1 MKQQARLTG
10 FGGYSV
16 AGMGQTQLS
25 KTDSRIYGLDALK
38 ILSMVY
44 VVILHSVGMGG
55 VIFASK
61 GSASHILIMVLFLWT
76 QCAVNIFALVT
87 GYVSYTDKPKKL
99 NRKRIFDMWFQVV
112 FYGLV
117 ITSICF
123 FLFPGKITSKDFLC
137 SAVPLFSNEYWYYTA
152 YFIVYLMSPFINAAV
167 RSLPEVTL
175 RKTVITVIIVFSF
188 FSIFANSLGIV
199 QPFSFTWVF
208 VLYFLGAAIRKC
220 RIGEKISNLKL
231 ICCIVVCVFLSLCW
245 YMVMKETSFLNS
257 TWDEELLS
265 KYISPTML
273 ISAICHLLIFRR
285 IRTLKGL
292 DKVLRFMSPC
302 VFATYLIN
310 AHPIVYLNV
319 MYDAF
324 VPLTNLNV
332 FLTVLFILL
341 FAVVFVI
348 CSCLID
354 KLRQILFKV
363 IRLDKFSGLL
373 AKLSDKIVDTVS
385 SRF

>member
-1 MKQQARLTG
+1 MKQQARLTV
-10 FGGYSV
+10 FGGYS
-16 AGMGQTQLS
+16 MERMEQTQLS

-175 RKTVITVIIVFSF
+175 RKTVAAVIIVFSF

-265 KYISPTML
+265 
-273 ISAICHLLIFRR
+273 
-285 IRTLKGL
+285 RTLKGL